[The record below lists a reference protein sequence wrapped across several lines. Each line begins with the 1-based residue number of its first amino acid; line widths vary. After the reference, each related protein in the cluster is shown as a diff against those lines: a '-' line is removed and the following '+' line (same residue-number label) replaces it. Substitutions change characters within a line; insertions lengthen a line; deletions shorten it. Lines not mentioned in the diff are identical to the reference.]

1 MRSVNFLHNDL
12 LGCNYCDTSSP
23 HNAMHSSSYH
33 THIFGVSMHTKISTA
48 VYSTTV
54 MLGAYS
60 KDEISD
66 VRTAALGKDN
76 LYALI

>member
-1 MRSVNFLHNDL
+1 M
-12 LGCNYCDTSSP
+12 
-23 HNAMHSSSYH
+23 
-33 THIFGVSMHTKISTA
+33 SMHTKIHTA
-48 VYSTTV
+48 RVYSTTV
-54 MLGAYS
+54 IQGAYS